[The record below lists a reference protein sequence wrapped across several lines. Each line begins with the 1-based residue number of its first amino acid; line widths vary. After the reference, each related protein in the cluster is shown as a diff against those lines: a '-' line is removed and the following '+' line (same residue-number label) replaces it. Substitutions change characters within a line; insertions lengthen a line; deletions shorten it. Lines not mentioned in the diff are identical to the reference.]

1 MKQLHVHRGACGP
14 IRGGRGGRGGAAAVG
29 MVVALVVISL
39 IVIGITTGSARD
51 HDMTVRRV
59 ETIEALYAAEA
70 GINMSIRERMT
81 GVDEDGDGVIGTISN
96 DGNAANDPALGIARF
111 HVTLSAGAPLANQ
124 TTLIS
129 KGRSGEARRKLN
141 AVVE

>member
-1 MKQLHVHRGACGP
+1 MKQQHVHRGACGP
-14 IRGGRGGRGGAAAVG
+14 HGKRGGRGGAAAVG

-59 ETIEALYAAEA
+59 ETIKALYAAEA

-81 GVDEDGDGVIGTISN
+81 GVDEDGDGVVGTISD
-96 DGNAANDPALGIARF
+96 DGNAANDPTLGIARF
-111 HVTLSAGAPLANQ
+111 LVTLSAGTPRANQ

-129 KGRSGEARRKLN
+129 EGRSGEARRKLN

>member
-1 MKQLHVHRGACGP
+1 
-14 IRGGRGGRGGAAAVG
+14 
-29 MVVALVVISL
+29 MVVALVIISL
-39 IVIGITTGSARD
+39 IVIGITSGSARD

-81 GVDEDGDGVIGTISN
+81 GVDEDGDGVVGTISD
-96 DGNAANDPALGIARF
+96 DGDAANDPTLGIARF
-111 HVTLSAGAPLANQ
+111 LVTLSAGAPRANQ

-129 KGRSGEARRKLN
+129 EGRSGAARRKLN